1 MSLDNKLVI
10 TNLCADANE
19 AEKCETPT
27 AHKRDGRHDGFRII
41 MQISQVS
48 VRGQTLKWFPFFLK
62 AVRLNDQVSAPKSHL
77 GTK

>member
-27 AHKRDGRHDGFRII
+27 VQQPIKEMAAMMAF
-41 MQISQVS
+41 V
-48 VRGQTLKWFPFFLK
+48 L
-62 AVRLNDQVSAPKSHL
+62 
-77 GTK
+77 